1 MLIYIS
7 LTFKKKKQT
16 NLQIKASFGIIKRE
30 NWCLMQFFNDSEFN
44 LY

>member
-7 LTFKKKKQT
+7 LIFKGKKQT

-30 NWCLMQFFNDSEFN
+30 SWCLMQFF
-44 LY
+44 